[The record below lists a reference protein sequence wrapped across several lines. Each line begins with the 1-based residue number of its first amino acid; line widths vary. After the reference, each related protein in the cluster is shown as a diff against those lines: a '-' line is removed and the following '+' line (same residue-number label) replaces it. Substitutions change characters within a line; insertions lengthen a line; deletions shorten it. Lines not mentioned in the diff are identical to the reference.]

1 MLYGIDVHILFPGN
15 ILSPGYIEENKV
27 KPEITLKIEER
38 DQGLHPELVAEHMI
52 KGWSSHPM

>member
-38 DQGLHPELVAEHMI
+38 DAGLPPEEVAEHLI
-52 KGWSSHPM
+52 KGAHPLT